1 VTAPLLLRG
10 KVREVYDL
18 GAGRL
23 LMVTSDA
30 ISAYDVVMPTPIPD
44 KGRVLTG
51 LSVHWFGATRD
62 LVPNHLVSARL
73 ADMPPEVEHG
83 RDADLAG
90 RALLVER
97 LEMLPVECVVR
108 GYLAG
113 SGWRDYR
120 ETGEVCGHPLPPG
133 LRQAERL
140 PEPIFTPATKAVEGH
155 DENITLAEAAAIVGA
170 ERLEE
175 LERLSKAVYERAAS
189 ACRRAGIIL
198 ADTKLEFGLDARGQ
212 IVLGDEVV
220 TPDSSRFWP
229 ADAHA
234 LGVSPP
240 SFDKQYVRDWLDEQG
255 FDRTPPGPELPPEVV
270 EGTRARYREAYERIT
285 GRRLEDFVA
294 EAMA

>member
-1 VTAPLLLRG
+1 VIAPLLLRG

-18 GAGRL
+18 GADRL
-23 LMVTSDA
+23 LMVATDA

-62 LVPNHLVSARL
+62 IVPNHLLSARL
-73 ADMPPEVEHG
+73 ADLPADARDPE
-83 RDADLAG
+83 LAG

-120 ETGEVCGHPLPPG
+120 ESGAICGHPLPPG

-140 PEPIFTPATKAVEGH
+140 PAPIFTPATKAAEGH
-155 DENITLAEAAAIVGA
+155 DENITLAEAAEIVGPA
-170 ERLEE
+170 RLEE
-175 LERLSKAVYERAAS
+175 LERLSKLVYARAAEG
-189 ACRRAGIIL
+189 CRRAGIIL
-198 ADTKLEFGLDARGQ
+198 ADTKLEFGVDRRGRV
-212 IVLGDEVV
+212 VLGDEVV

-234 LGVSPP
+234 PGASPP

-285 GRRLEDFVA
+285 GRQLEDFVA